1 MGSFPK
7 DFLWGGATAA
17 NQCEGAWQAG
27 GKGLAT
33 VDVTPFGPDRF
44 PVALGRLE
52 MLECDDKH
60 YYPSHEAIDLYH
72 HYKEDIALFAE
83 MGFKCFRLSIAW
95 TRILPNGDDAQ
106 PNEEGLKFYE
116 DVFDECHKYGIEPL
130 VTICHFDTPIALIKK
145 YGGWKDRRMVDA
157 YVHYCEVLFDRYKGK
172 VKYWLTFNEINML
185 LHLPFTGA
193 GLVFHPGENAEQI
206 KYQAAHYELVASAG
220 PQADARGHGGL
231 YAGGRPVLPP
241 HLCARGCARRAGGR
255 PRQLFLHRCAGP
267 GRLPCVGEKAHGACR
282 HRAAD

>member
-95 TRILPNGDDAQ
+95 TRILPNGDDAK

-193 GLVFHPGENAEQI
+193 GLVFYPGENVQQVE
-206 KYQAAHYELVASAG
+206 YQAAHHELVAS
-220 PQADARGHGGL
+220 HGGL
-231 YAGGRPVLPP
+231 YAGGRPVLPA
-241 HLCARGCARRAGGR
+241 HLCTGGYPCRAGSG
-255 PRQLFLHRCAGP
+255 PRQLLLYRCAGP
-267 GRLPCVGEKAHGACR
+267 GSLPGVGKKADGEGRHHPT
-282 HRAAD
+282 HRAGR

>member
-1 MGSFPK
+1 MSVFRD

-106 PNEEGLKFYE
+106 PNEAGLAFY
-116 DVFDECHKYGIEPL
+116 DSIFDECHKYGIEPL

-145 YGGWKDRRMVDA
+145 YGGVAVVAHPVYIPKDKLELLVAGLVPYGLDGLEC
-157 YVHYCEVLFDRYKGK
+157 YYS
-172 VKYWLTFNEINML
+172 TFNETDTKRFLSLAAKYNLITTAGTD
-185 LHLPFTGA
+185 LHDANLYVSPTYDCTRVDMRSLKKL
-193 GLVFHPGENAEQI
+193 GL
-206 KYQAAHYELVASAG
+206 
-220 PQADARGHGGL
+220 
-231 YAGGRPVLPP
+231 
-241 HLCARGCARRAGGR
+241 
-255 PRQLFLHRCAGP
+255 
-267 GRLPCVGEKAHGACR
+267 
-282 HRAAD
+282 